1 MLFENNYPLLKIY
14 AILLKLGT
22 YNDNY
27 KFTEK
32 GSIKNNK
39 FLDCLRELMFS
50 DNNCKLMKNAM
61 LDNIEINI
69 PIFSLRGFDPK
80 ARRLHLTVY
89 YPVRN
94 DKSDK
99 EVEDIIKKYN
109 ILKKE

>member
-32 GSIKNNK
+32 ASIKSNK
-39 FLDCLRELMFS
+39 FMNCLRELMFS
-50 DNNCKLMKNAM
+50 DNNYRLMKNAM
-61 LDNIEINI
+61 LDSIKINI

-80 ARRLHLTVY
+80 TRRLHLTVY
-89 YPVRN
+89 HPVRN
-94 DKSDK
+94 EKYDK

-109 ILKKE
+109 ILKKK